1 MQVAQPMA
9 TTAIGIV
16 AILFLT
22 IPGFTHGQ
30 LSPCPAGTAPATAE
44 DVPKMISAGIPGAKV
59 GMCWHKGDEHVGSSV
74 ADVKAFLE
82 KRACAQTIS
91 TGYHATYCPDRTRP
105 IRFDGLDTK
114 FAQCLKS
121 YIEKYEAAH
130 GPNSMCIRDAYR
142 TNGDQRCAAA
152 NSANG
157 NAVAAPGNSRHE
169 RGQAVDINPKSPQ
182 TYATLR
188 RWTDSNERNLWFRY
202 ACAQA
207 PGTGGGGLND
217 CPHVEARDLGA
228 ANCAGGGQ
236 ITPVPSTP
244 PNVAGTGTGNVPTG
258 GTNQTGGTRTAM
270 TNNPFANPY
279 NPTQQSMPTSY
290 SSYPTPTP
298 YPTDT
303 TSYNSPTPVSV
314 PAPTT
319 GVATMPPLYVPPS
332 NTSIQTGAPQ
342 TTSDYDKLKQLASTS
357 QSTGTSV
364 STGTSLNGSA
374 SSTRLNGDL
383 YDIDYGGSHTGG
395 ANIEVETLAV
405 MATSS
410 VAINPVHVTQTFS
423 GTNAPPQT
431 AGTDVRT
438 AQNQSLV
445 VALLTTLR
453 DLLVSYLKFLQTR
466 TTYGFQRA
474 WQPAQTGAV
483 YR

>member
-1 MQVAQPMA
+1 MSVRLLAFVIIP
-9 TTAIGIV
+9 
-16 AILFLT
+16 FLLA
-22 IPGFTHGQ
+22 GFFSSIAFAQ
-30 LSPCPAGTAPATAE
+30 LSATACPKTGERPATAS
-44 DVPKMISAGIPGAKV
+44 DAIVKSGRIPVGTCINPNDIGVSNSASEAKEYLLSIAEGLSGTQAPPNRDRV
-59 GMCWHKGDEHVGSSV
+59 FMLNDTFAICAANFIKNYTRTTGV
-74 ADVKAFLE
+74 AIKLRSAV
-82 KRACAQTIS
+82 RC
-91 TGYHATYCPDRTRP
+91 
-105 IRFDGLDTK
+105 
-114 FAQCLKS
+114 
-121 YIEKYEAAH
+121 
-130 GPNSMCIRDAYR
+130 GPNSPSSWSCDR
-142 TNGDQRCAAA
+142 TENARAGGATGSNHQTGLAIDINPADGNYPRLWKAA
-152 NSANG
+152 NSDPSQGVCFPYLNG
-157 NAVAAPGNSRHE
+157 DRPHLALA
-169 RGQAVDINPKSPQ
+169 
-182 TYATLR
+182 
-188 RWTDSNERNLWFRY
+188 
-202 ACAQA
+202 
-207 PGTGGGGLND
+207 GTGTG
-217 CPHVEARDLGA
+217 ESARCVLQGVTKACSGA
-228 ANCAGGGQ
+228 PAFN
-236 ITPVPSTP
+236 
-244 PNVAGTGTGNVPTG
+244 PNAQPYVAGTGSGNVPTG
-258 GTNQTGGTRTAM
+258 GTNQTGGMLAPVSS
-270 TNNPFANPY
+270 NPFANPY

-395 ANIEVETLAV
+395 ANIEVGTLAV

-466 TTYGFQRA
+466 TTYGFQGA
-474 WQPAQTGAV
+474 WQPAQSGTV